1 LFNTSKINRLKKE
14 FIAQAKPEELKE
26 DSGKEVQ
33 ITQKN
38 EKSPLKS
45 DKKTAPF
52 ATDEETEQ
60 YLSTMDE

>member
-1 LFNTSKINRLKKE
+1 LKKE